1 MIPWFKVRL
10 FHGTIWICRWR
21 MNMLAMSQYQ
31 PRLSRIMTVA
41 PGRSANQIV
50 VLTSNKIFIYICNIL
65 FTIQIKRPLKAK
77 RKFRRVRCKKCIPC
91 TRKHCG
97 KCKYFSDTKIFG
109 DTGAL
114 KQCCEKKQCVSVSL
128 YIEYTGKHVHA
139 VTSIEQSPILKGHPF
154 FVLS

>member
-65 FTIQIKRPLKAK
+65 FTIQIRPLKNY
-77 RKFRRVRCKKCIPC
+77 RRVRWIKYTPR
-91 TRKHCG
+91 TRIHYIKW
-97 KCKYFSDTKIFG
+97 KYIF
-109 DTGAL
+109 
-114 KQCCEKKQCVSVSL
+114 VSL
-128 YIEYTGKHVHA
+128 YIKYSQSCPCGHLYWA
-139 VTSIEQSPILKGHPF
+139 VTYIKRSPF
-154 FVLS
+154 FCPVIVNFIRIEPLLRGHLS

>member
-21 MNMLAMSQYQ
+21 MNMLAMSQYH

-50 VLTSNKIFIYICNIL
+50 VLTSNKIFIYLCNIL
-65 FTIQIKRPLKAK
+65 FTIQIKRPLNY
-77 RKFRRVRCKKCIPC
+77 RWMNYIPC
-91 TRKHCG
+91 TRIHCS
-97 KCKYFSDTKIFG
+97 KWYSDIF
-109 DTGAL
+109 
-114 KQCCEKKQCVSVSL
+114 VSL
-128 YIEYTGKHVHA
+128 YIDYIVKYVHV